1 MENTFFMTNSIT
13 LVSIFFTILILI
25 ILFIKQKNNKIANK
39 VYFYLILVSIISMI
53 LNIIWGTL
61 APINPNICKIFMK
74 IFSFLVTCWN
84 YLLAFYVS
92 VVFKTDEENEKFYK
106 KHNKISY
113 VIGII
118 LVLINLLATITLDS
132 TAVIVENSS
141 FYANGV
147 GAYIMKGPLTTFQSI
162 VGAVALLY
170 SIGIIFYYFKK
181 IDIITKA
188 LCIIAII
195 LCGSSIGLKLGGIL
209 VQNDT
214 SFLHAVVIMFLF
226 LSIESQDK
234 ALLAEFIESNKKAQE
249 SNKLKNEF
257 ITNMSHQLRT
267 PMNTI
272 LGFSDSLLN
281 NNSLNMQI
289 LQDDVGN
296 IENASKRLLELI
308 NSILDISKIESN
320 KEMLNEEDY
329 SLDTIIYDISS
340 HITSEINKENL
351 VFTINADENCPNDL
365 YGDGYKLCKILNIVL
380 SNAVKH
386 TNYGEVSLNIS
397 FEKKDKE
404 NSEFIFHIKNSGHSM
419 KVEDF
424 NRDFEN
430 LIKLKSDEKNNID
443 AETLKMI
450 IAKALIEIMNGT
462 IEFINEENQ
471 GTQYI
476 IKIKQ
481 KTTSENILG
490 NIQEKIQL
498 NHSTRTQII
507 DLTNKNALIIDDKK
521 INSMLLKNL
530 LKKNNINIDT
540 IIKNNELTEEII
552 NKKYDLIFINYASET
567 INTNEIIAKIKTSNS
582 KDAPIVSLVLESNEI
597 NKTNIYDEKLICP
610 IEYRELNK
618 IIMKVFGQ

>member
-1 MENTFFMTNSIT
+1 MIKTFFMTNSIT

-25 ILFIKQKNNKIANK
+25 ILFIKKKNNKIANK
-39 VYFYLILVSIISMI
+39 VYFYLILTSTISMI
-53 LNIIWGTL
+53 LNIVWGTL
-61 APINPNICKIFMK
+61 APINPSLCKIFMK
-74 IFSFLVTCWN
+74 IFTFMVTCWN
-84 YLLAFYVS
+84 YLLTFYVS
-92 VVFKTDEENEKFYK
+92 VAFKTDEENETFYK
-106 KHNKISY
+106 NHNKISY
-113 VIGII
+113 VIGTI
-118 LVLINLLATITLDS
+118 LVLINLLATILLDS
-132 TAVIVENSS
+132 TAVMVENSI
-141 FYANGV
+141 FYANGA
-147 GAYIMKGPLTTFQSI
+147 GGYIMKGTLATFQSI
-162 VGAVALLY
+162 VGAITLLY
-170 SIGIIFYYFKK
+170 TIGIIICYFKK
-181 IDIITKA
+181 IDVITKI
-188 LCIIAII
+188 LCLIAII
-195 LCGSSIGLKLGGIL
+195 LCGTSIGLKLGGLL

-281 NNSLNMQI
+281 NESLNMEI
-289 LQDDVGN
+289 LQDDVEN
-296 IENASKRLLELI
+296 IENASKILLELI
-308 NSILDISKIESN
+308 NSIFDISKIESN
-320 KEMLNEEDY
+320 KEILNEEEY
-329 SLDTIIYDISS
+329 SMDAIIYDISS
-340 HITSEINKENL
+340 HINSKIDKDNL

-365 YGDGYKLCKILNIVL
+365 YGDGYKLCKILNIIL
-380 SNAVKH
+380 SNALKH

-404 NSEFIFHIKNSGHSM
+404 NYEFIFHIKNSGHSM

-443 AETLKMI
+443 AEILKMI
-450 IAKALIEIMNGT
+450 IAKSLIELMNGT
-462 IEFINEENQ
+462 IEFINEENK

-481 KTTSENILG
+481 KITSENVLG
-490 NIQEKIQL
+490 NIKEKIQL
-498 NHSTRTQII
+498 DNSIRTQII

-521 INSMLLKNL
+521 INSMLLKTL
-530 LKKNNINIDT
+530 LNKNNINIET
-540 IIKNNELTEEII
+540 IEKNYELNENILD
-552 NKKYDLIFINYASET
+552 KKYDLIFVNYESET
-567 INTNEIIAKIKTSNS
+567 INSNDIINKLKISKS
-582 KDAPIVSLVLESNEI
+582 KDAPIVSLVLETNEI

-618 IIMKVFGQ
+618 IIMKLFG